1 MHSQNKSHADNAIT
15 PENSALLLID
25 YQSLILL
32 GIQSHDRTLLTN
44 NVVGL
49 ARTARAFDVP
59 TVLTTINAA
68 GFGGPFL
75 PELRSVFSD
84 LKPRD
89 RTIIN
94 AWEDENF
101 VATVKETRRK
111 ALIVAGLWTEMSLAL
126 PVLSALQD
134 GYNVY
139 FVADTSGGVNPQS
152 HELAIQQLI
161 QAGAKPR
168 TWQQVM
174 FAWQRDWACQDT
186 LAAVREIIN
195 CHGGA
200 FPQSLIYDKALS
212 RGEQAN
218 SLQAPHRGMRPLGMG
233 K

>member
-1 MHSQNKSHADNAIT
+1 MHSQSKSNADNAIT
-15 PENSALLLID
+15 TENSALLLID

-44 NVVGL
+44 NIVGL
-49 ARTARAFDVP
+49 ARAARAFDVP
-59 TVLTTINAA
+59 TVLTTVNAR

-75 PELRSVFSD
+75 PELRGIFPD
-84 LKPRD
+84 LKTRD

-101 VATVKETRRK
+101 VASVKEARRK
-111 ALIVAGLWTEMSLAL
+111 TLIIAGLWTEMSLAL
-126 PVLSALQD
+126 PVLSALEG

-139 FVADTSGGVNPQS
+139 FVADASGGVNPES
-152 HELAIQQLI
+152 HQLAIQQLI
-161 QAGAKPR
+161 QAGARPR

-174 FAWQRDWACQDT
+174 FAWQRDWACLDT
-186 LAAVREIIN
+186 VDAVREIIN

-200 FPQSLIYDKALS
+200 FPPSLIYETAFSDRENA
-212 RGEQAN
+212 R
-218 SLQAPHRGMRPLGMG
+218 SLQAPGRGIRPVGMG